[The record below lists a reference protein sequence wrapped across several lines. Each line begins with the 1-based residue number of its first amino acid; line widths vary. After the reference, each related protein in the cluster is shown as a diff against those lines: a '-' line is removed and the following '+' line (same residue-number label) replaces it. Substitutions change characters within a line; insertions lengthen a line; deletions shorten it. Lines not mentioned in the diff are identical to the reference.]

1 MFAVKNSSNE
11 LMLFY
16 DVPKNASTTIKKLF
30 IDHLGLTEDFDFYG
44 EQYIDNTTGDRVDN
58 MDKSKEYKEEKGN
71 KKDFHDFAQNMAF
84 HDPGYNRQYYRLC
97 VVRDPVERFV
107 SCYNHL
113 ALVNEE
119 IEHAPEEVL
128 SLVRENKSPNN
139 HFLPQEVFLG
149 RNNRYYDRIYNVDQ
163 IFQLE
168 EDLNKFFN
176 KDIRAHHFQTSG
188 SSVEFPVELTDAL
201 VEDIKE
207 TYKEDYKAFGKYF

>member
-1 MFAVKNSSNE
+1 MFKVSFSSGRLYE
-11 LMLFY
+11 DGKLDLDKPVADY
-16 DVPKNASTTIKKLF
+16 VTSWPQKHPAITTKHLASHTAGVR
-30 IDHLGLTEDFDFYG
+30 H
-44 EQYIDNTTGDRVDN
+44 
-58 MDKSKEYKEEKGN
+58 YKEEKGN

-113 ALVNEE
+113 ALVNKE
-119 IEHAPEEVL
+119 IEHSPEEVL
-128 SLVRENKSPNN
+128 SLVRESKSPNN

-168 EDLNKFFN
+168 DDLNKFFN
-176 KDIRAHHFQTSG
+176 KDIKAHHFQTSG
-188 SSVEFPVELTDAL
+188 SSVEFPVDLTDAL
-201 VEDIKE
+201 VEEIKE